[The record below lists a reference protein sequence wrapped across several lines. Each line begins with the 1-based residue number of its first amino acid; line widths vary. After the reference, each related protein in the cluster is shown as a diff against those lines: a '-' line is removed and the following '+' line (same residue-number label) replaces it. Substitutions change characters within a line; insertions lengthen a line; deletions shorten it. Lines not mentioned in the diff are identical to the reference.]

1 MKSIAIISVAAEQG
15 DYVARV
21 KCKPTCSAGFEIPSP
36 DALRSHTE
44 PVSVR
49 FQPIPE
55 THGRLS
61 ARSRPTEPPR
71 QNKGAFLPSPA
82 ARITHTCVG
91 TRVFQQI
98 RGRTCSRAS
107 RRSPERALALRAPT
121 AGGGGAGGGAAP
133 APAPGPR
140 PPRAGTAPPSPAH
153 RRGSAGLVPS
163 SPWLPAIYFVP
174 LVKKMKVA
182 ATNER
187 FLC

>member
-107 RRSPERALALRAPT
+107 RRPPERALALRALRAPT
-121 AGGGGAGGGAAP
+121 AGGGGAGEGAAP
-133 APAPGPR
+133 APDPGPR
-140 PPRAGTAPPSPAH
+140 GRARHLYHPLTGGA
-153 RRGSAGLVPS
+153 VPGS
-163 SPWLPAIYFVP
+163 SPRPHGYLRFISFP
-174 LVKKMKVA
+174 LSRK
-182 ATNER
+182 
-187 FLC
+187 